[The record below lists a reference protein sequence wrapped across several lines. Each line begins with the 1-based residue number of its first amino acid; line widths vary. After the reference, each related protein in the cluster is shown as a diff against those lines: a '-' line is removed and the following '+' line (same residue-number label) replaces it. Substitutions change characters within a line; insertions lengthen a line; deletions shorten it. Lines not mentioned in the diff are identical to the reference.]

1 MADERS
7 TSPVFG
13 DAGGTSPRDDD
24 ESTEEAAGAKR
35 AAPAGGRAQS
45 KKRGTTKTLRI
56 GIIAGKVDDDCCV
69 APGIP
74 ESHWVSEAAARRE
87 EVHSEFCSNLV
98 DRTKRCLIFENAHE
112 TSDRIIERGWAGGSA
127 EAACIL
133 SGASSPS

>member
-13 DAGGTSPRDDD
+13 DAGGTSPREDD

-87 EVHSEFCSNLV
+87 EVHSEYAQ
-98 DRTKRCLIFENAHE
+98 RPP
-112 TSDRIIERGWAGGSA
+112 
-127 EAACIL
+127 
-133 SGASSPS
+133 SSLLQHALK

>member
-56 GIIAGKVDDDCCV
+56 GIIAGKVDDDCCI

-74 ESHWVSEAAARRE
+74 ESHWVSEAAARR
-87 EVHSEFCSNLV
+87 VAFSATAAWSASMASCSVRSAAALCARRRV
-98 DRTKRCLIFENAHE
+98 GAP
-112 TSDRIIERGWAGGSA
+112 WAPG
-127 EAACIL
+127 
-133 SGASSPS
+133 

>member
-24 ESTEEAAGAKR
+24 ESAEEAAGAKR

-45 KKRGTTKTLRI
+45 KKRGTTKSLRI

-69 APGIP
+69 APNIP
-74 ESHWVSEAAARRE
+74 ESHWVSEAAARRD
-87 EVHSEFCSNLV
+87 EVHSEYAQ
-98 DRTKRCLIFENAHE
+98 RPP
-112 TSDRIIERGWAGGSA
+112 
-127 EAACIL
+127 
-133 SGASSPS
+133 ASLLQHTLK

>member
-45 KKRGTTKTLRI
+45 KKRGTTKSLRI

-69 APGIP
+69 APNIP
-74 ESHWVSEAAARRE
+74 ESHWVAREGAQRVRAAPPLLASPHAVERSEWSSGWWPRRGARC
-87 EVHSEFCSNLV
+87 VC
-98 DRTKRCLIFENAHE
+98 
-112 TSDRIIERGWAGGSA
+112 
-127 EAACIL
+127 
-133 SGASSPS
+133 P